1 MDKEFDNTNRGA
13 IWRNDKK
20 TTEKHPDVTGSI
32 NVEGVDYWLS
42 GWTKAQDATAKAP
55 IMKFAITRKDQQV
68 QQKPQAAG
76 AGEQFLDDVA
86 RKTESPAPDDFMDDI
101 PF

>member
-1 MDKEFDNTNRGA
+1 MEKEFDNTNRGA

-42 GWTKAQDATAKAP
+42 GWTKAQDASAKAP
-55 IMKFAITRKDQQV
+55 IMKFAITKKEQQV
-68 QQKPQAAG
+68 RQKPQESYANEP
-76 AGEQFLDDVA
+76 EQGPKPV
-86 RKTESPAPDDFMDDI
+86 TDFMDDI

>member
-32 NVEGVDYWLS
+32 NVEGKDYCLS
-42 GWTKAQDATAKAP
+42 GWSKAATDSAKSP
-55 IMKFAITRKDQQV
+55 IMKFAVTPKDKQV
-68 QQKPQAAG
+68 GQKPQAQA
-76 AGEQFLDDVA
+76 
-86 RKTESPAPDDFMDDI
+86 ESPAPEGFHDDLEDL